1 MKLQTFTIVS
11 ILFLLTFFSINSS
24 NAGVVQKITAKIDT
38 AVTNTKNTVVSAVHK
53 TDTSSTFREI
63 YYDLKEGVIALAKG
77 LKTSVE
83 HVFIV
88 LVKQQY
94 MLGALDLCKLLLL
107 LFIFWRISVY
117 IKNKEK
123 DIAWITSWDADIIRV
138 FYVAFGLFVIY
149 IGFTDYLPS
158 IFQRFINPEYP
169 VYLQVIDIVKQLKE

>member
-1 MKLQTFTIVS
+1 MKLKMKMIAIVS
-11 ILFLLTFFSINSS
+11 TLLLTLMFNSA
-24 NAGVVQKITAKIDT
+24 NAGIIQKTVSKVDT
-38 AVTNTKNTVVSAVHK
+38 AITNTKNAVISAVHK
-53 TDTSSTFREI
+53 TDTSSTFRQI

-88 LVKQQY
+88 MVKQQY

-107 LFIFWRISVY
+107 LFVLYRTFLY

-123 DIAWITSWDADIIRV
+123 DISWTTSWDADMIRL
-138 FYVAFGLFVIY
+138 FYVGFSLLVLY
-149 IGFTDYLPS
+149 VGFTDYLPS

-169 VYLQVIDIVKQLKE
+169 VYLQIIDIVKQLKQ

>member
-1 MKLQTFTIVS
+1 MKLKMKMIAIVS
-11 ILFLLTFFSINSS
+11 TLLLTLMFNSA
-24 NAGVVQKITAKIDT
+24 NAGIIQKTVSKVDT
-38 AVTNTKNTVVSAVHK
+38 AITNTKNAVISAVHK
-53 TDTSSTFREI
+53 TDTSSTFRQI